1 MLILIVS
8 PMLALMAGQ
17 GHWPLMPTKARVY
30 PSGAALTHP
39 TFQLKVLI
47 TAFGFEVAVAL
58 ALVVAVDLIVEQA
71 ENTDVLDV
79 VDVTSVVELSAVEL
93 GEEKVTV
100 KLVDNWLLE
109 LELVT
114 MLEVVGDNWLL
125 ELELVTMLEVVG
137 GNWLLELELVTM
149 LEVVEDKTLDEELGE
164 TGKGPVF

>member
-1 MLILIVS
+1 
-8 PMLALMAGQ
+8 
-17 GHWPLMPTKARVY
+17 
-30 PSGAALTHP
+30 
-39 TFQLKVLI
+39 
-47 TAFGFEVAVAL
+47 VAVAL

>member
-1 MLILIVS
+1 
-8 PMLALMAGQ
+8 
-17 GHWPLMPTKARVY
+17 
-30 PSGAALTHP
+30 
-39 TFQLKVLI
+39 LKVLI

-100 KLVDNWLLE
+100 ELVD
-109 LELVT
+109 
-114 MLEVVGDNWLL
+114 
-125 ELELVTMLEVVG
+125 
-137 GNWLLELELVTM
+137 NWLLELELVTM